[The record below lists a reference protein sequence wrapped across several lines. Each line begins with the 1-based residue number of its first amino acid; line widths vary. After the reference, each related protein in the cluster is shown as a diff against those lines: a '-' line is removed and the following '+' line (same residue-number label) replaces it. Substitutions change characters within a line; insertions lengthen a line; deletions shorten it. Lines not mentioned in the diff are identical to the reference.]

1 MAFLSSNRIY
11 SGRVINLDLD
21 EVELPNG
28 ARASLEMIRHSGAA
42 AVVPF
47 LDPPTAP
54 DPRVVLIRQ
63 YRHAANTYLYE
74 VPAGRLDGGESPERC
89 ARRELQEETGY
100 AADQMVPLLTIYT
113 TPGFTD
119 EQIHLFWAQGL
130 RAGSPAREPDEL
142 IEPAVL
148 RWSALWRRLGRG
160 EISDAKTLTAKLLCD
175 AFLRRRPQ

>member
-1 MAFLSSNRIY
+1 MAFLSSHRIY

-74 VPAGRLDGGESPERC
+74 IPAGRLDGGESPERC

-100 AADQMVPLLTIYT
+100 AADQVVPLLTIYT

-130 RAGSPAREPDEL
+130 QAGSPAREPDEL

-160 EISDAKTLTAKLLCD
+160 EIADAKTLTAILLCD
-175 AFLRRRPQ
+175 AFLRKRPQ